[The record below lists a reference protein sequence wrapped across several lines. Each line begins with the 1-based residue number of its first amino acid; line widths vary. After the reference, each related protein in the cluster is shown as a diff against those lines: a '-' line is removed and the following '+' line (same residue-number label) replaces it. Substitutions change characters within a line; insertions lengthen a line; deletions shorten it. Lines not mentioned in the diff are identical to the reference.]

1 MTVFEKVSFLLSD
14 STNVQT
20 IKNVLRKY
28 GICSPIRVNDL
39 FVLSND
45 DLRVIVDA
53 VSGNSDY
60 YNTIVNNLTLL
71 KILYKNKEN
80 ALFKDKFE
88 LAREIIDDFLNKVN
102 SYCNSLDDDI
112 LTQKYRNI
120 VTNTGLNEQIYNLDE
135 FQEFLDKFSL
145 SSLEGGQIKKEV
157 GKSNI
162 RFAHQK
168 IRSDYNLEM
177 FEEADA
183 IIKKEKSLL
192 ERHFSG
198 ILDEDS
204 LSEEQ
209 LYEFRLYS
217 VLVALKSEVFKAK
230 LNKYN
235 EVVFN
240 SCLKLINKYIDA
252 YNVLVKIKGEGNV
265 LVR

>member
-14 STNVQT
+14 STNVQAV
-20 IKNVLRKY
+20 KNMLGKY
-28 GICSPIRVNDL
+28 GIYSPIKVNDL

-45 DLRVIVDA
+45 DLRVIVEA

-88 LAREIIDDFLNKVN
+88 FAWEIIDDFLNKVN
-102 SYCNSLDDDI
+102 SFCDSLDDDI
-112 LTQKYRNI
+112 LVHKFKDIIT
-120 VTNTGLNEQIYNLDE
+120 TTGVKEQIYNLDE
-135 FQEFLDKFSL
+135 FQEFLHKFSL
-145 SSLEGGQIKKEV
+145 SNLERGQIKKEV

-168 IRSDYNLEM
+168 ISSDYNLEM
-177 FEEADA
+177 FEEAEA
-183 IIKKEKSLL
+183 IIKKEKSVL
-192 ERHFSG
+192 ERDFSG
-198 ILDEDS
+198 ILDEES

-240 SCLKLINKYIDA
+240 SCIKLIHKYIDA